1 LTRRQLLAGGAALA
15 AAAALSRVPSARAAG
30 NPRIAIIGAGLAG
43 LSCAYDLKGAGY
55 TAQVYEGSDRV
66 GGRCWSYHGEFA
78 DGQVAEHGGELIDQN
93 HTQIRQLA
101 QRLGL
106 SLDNLL
112 AAEVNGTEPFYYFD
126 GAPYTFAQAT
136 DDLKG
141 IWQQIHSDV
150 SAASFPTL
158 YNLSTERGRALDAMS
173 ITDWINAYVPGGM
186 SSKLGQ
192 LLDVAYNI
200 EYGAECSVQSSLNM
214 LYLLGY
220 AGPGNLRIF
229 GKSNEKYHVRGGNDQ
244 IPERL
249 AAALAGQ
256 ITTNRALTAIS
267 RDADGTYSLKFSSGP
282 AVTTDRVVMAIPFA
296 VLRTLNYSKAG
307 FSPRKVTAI
316 KEQGMGTT

>member
-1 LTRRQLLAGGAALA
+1 MPRTPLATRLSEAAAVAAESHGAGWTRRQLLAGGAGLA

-173 ITDWINAYVPGGM
+173 IIDWINAYVPGGM

-200 EYGAECSVQSSLNM
+200 EYGAESSVQSSLNM
-214 LYLLGY
+214 LYLLGFS
-220 AGPGNLRIF
+220 GQGQMRIF
-229 GKSNEKYHVRGGNDQ
+229 GQSNEKYHTVGGNDQ
-244 IPERL
+244 IAERL
-249 AAALAGQ
+249 AANLNGQ
-256 ITTNRALTAIS
+256 INMGYELTAVT
-267 RDADGTYSLKFSSGP
+267 RNGDGTWTLSFNNGRTVK
-282 AVTTDRVVMAIPFA
+282 ADRV
-296 VLRTLNYSKAG
+296 
-307 FSPRKVTAI
+307 
-316 KEQGMGTT
+316 